1 MAHNALVVV
10 LRSENQKSVEAGAP
24 TVQWT
29 VTNQSTTTWEA
40 ATLTLFS
47 KSDNVQAPLEIAVP
61 LLAPHQ
67 TVELGT
73 QILVTEGS
81 AELAYLLEVWS
92 GEEGAMARLDAAMAV
107 TAPKP
112 ELSAKVVYMENAS
125 DMTALQPKD
134 MLDTG
139 VQQVVGVLACE
150 GTVQA
155 IIRNDGKEA
164 WPAGTALE
172 LVQGH
177 VATERI
183 EFHAVQPGE
192 MIHVALEAIS
202 GDSRWVLATPDGRV
216 FGALIQV
223 LDDEK
228 EAAAKEPSPS
238 ESTEA
243 QAPSEGWEKVEEPEE
258 AQGHDLADPAVALA
272 LGCTVLREMGH
283 EDDVMNAFL
292 LEKYDFDLCKVCTI
306 LQGKA

>member
-1 MAHNALVVV
+1 MAVQVGV
-10 LRSENQKSVEAGAP
+10 LRSQSGKSVEAGSP

-29 VTNQSTTTWEA
+29 VANLGATTWES

-47 KSDNVQAPLEIAVP
+47 KSDTVQAPQELQVP
-61 LLAPHQ
+61 LLAPGQ
-67 TVELGT
+67 TAELGT
-73 QILVTEGS
+73 EILVAEGN
-81 AELAYLLEVWS
+81 AEVAYLLEVWS
-92 GEEGAMARLDAAMAV
+92 GEEGAMARLDWTAAV

-125 DMTALQPKD
+125 DMTALQPTEV
-134 MLDTG
+134 METG
-139 VQQVVGVLACE
+139 VQQVVGVLACD
-150 GTVQA
+150 GVVQA
-155 IIRNDGKEA
+155 ILRNDGAAA

-183 EFHAVQPGE
+183 AFHAVQPGE

-202 GDSRWVLATPDGRV
+202 GDSRWVLTTPEGRV

-223 LDDEK
+223 LEEETPK
-228 EAAAKEPSPS
+228 EASASEAAE
-238 ESTEA
+238 
-243 QAPSEGWEKVEEPEE
+243 APSEGWEKVDEPED
-258 AQGHDLADPAVALA
+258 GHSDLSNPAVALA
-272 LGCTVLREMGH
+272 LGCTVLRDMGH
-283 EDDVMNAFL
+283 TDDVMNAFL